1 MITLFKQHPGQLLQH
16 LRHRF
21 EPSATCA
28 CAVTVP
34 HLPCITL
41 MLLAPF
47 SLTAATYINNI
58 ALVAGL
64 SVMAA
69 ASGYGYWYRRRQP
82 VASRA
87 EHAVTLG
94 TSIFVA
100 LLMIGLHLPGN
111 HLHHHSHAGP
121 GADMTDSQIADF
133 EALSRTL
140 DCRAAVPSKPAAVRV
155 NLNSPCRRPAKSS
168 RDAVTTGTSP
178 TATVLAS

>member
-69 ASGYGYWYRRRQP
+69 GK
-82 VASRA
+82 
-87 EHAVTLG
+87 
-94 TSIFVA
+94 
-100 LLMIGLHLPGN
+100 
-111 HLHHHSHAGP
+111 AG
-121 GADMTDSQIADF
+121 
-133 EALSRTL
+133 
-140 DCRAAVPSKPAAVRV
+140 AVREAWRADGG
-155 NLNSPCRRPAKSS
+155 CRRESGGGALRGYLQLVGSTLSPA
-168 RDAVTTGTSP
+168 
-178 TATVLAS
+178 